1 MVSLLTSAFFFFFLK
16 PGQLHIAL
24 PLQRQQD
31 LLYPQ
36 EKYLP
41 TLLDCG
47 CRMSKSLTV
56 FIEQA
61 ENSAVQAAALCTYH
75 SIYANA
81 FSEEGILI
89 F

>member
-1 MVSLLTSAFFFFFLK
+1 
-16 PGQLHIAL
+16 
-24 PLQRQQD
+24 
-31 LLYPQ
+31 
-36 EKYLP
+36 
-41 TLLDCG
+41 
-47 CRMSKSLTV
+47 MSKSLTV